1 MMDSGGAGALIA
13 DFLRFSRARWAAA
26 ITLVVAGA
34 LLEGVGIMMLVPIVG
49 LILTSPGRNDVV
61 PFAASLLEKF
71 GLTTQATQVAAVLLV
86 FSAVLVLRFGV
97 ILARDDLLER
107 LKEDFVLD
115 LRSRAFSYFARA
127 PWAEVA
133 GVKQSPVSHALMRD
147 VDRVIGGIGLV
158 VAAGV
163 SSVVVFVQI
172 AIALV
177 LAPIVTLIAA
187 ALAIV
192 QFRLLRPLRDRATT
206 RGQALTE
213 EDFAMFET
221 VGTFLRGLKPARAH
235 GLEEEYVSA
244 FGRAAGRVAAEN
256 RAFLRDHLLSR
267 LILQT
272 ASGGVAVIVL
282 LLGLFVLRT
291 PPENL
296 IVTLVI
302 LARLYLPLQVIQ
314 STIQGVRHS
323 AAGYSATRQLAAAA
337 DVRHDRSLPQS
348 RRAPSEALASAPEMS
363 FDRVCWLGEN
373 ETERPVLDAVCAR
386 IPAGQVTAL
395 AGDSGAGKSTLCD
408 LAIGLIDP
416 DSGDIFIDGTTLDRS
431 HARRL
436 RASVAYVGQEPFLL
450 EDSLRHSL
458 CWGCGTCSE
467 AEIWAALETVGAA
480 DIARALEGG
489 LDGSIRSEGMRFSGG
504 ERQRLRLARALLRRP
519 RFLVLDEATNAL
531 DIDAEAKVLEA
542 VFRARDGATVLM
554 VSHRPATLRF
564 ADHAI
569 LLDDGRVVE
578 TGPLSEL
585 AAVPASRVGAML
597 ALGSI
602 GATKRPG
609 ERAAEKSDV
618 TAISAVD

>member
-1 MMDSGGAGALIA
+1 M
-13 DFLRFSRARWAAA
+13 
-26 ITLVVAGA
+26 
-34 LLEGVGIMMLVPIVG
+34 
-49 LILTSPGRNDVV
+49 
-61 PFAASLLEKF
+61 
-71 GLTTQATQVAAVLLV
+71 
-86 FSAVLVLRFGV
+86 
-97 ILARDDLLER
+97 
-107 LKEDFVLD
+107 
-115 LRSRAFSYFARA
+115 
-127 PWAEVA
+127 
-133 GVKQSPVSHALMRD
+133 
-147 VDRVIGGIGLV
+147 
-158 VAAGV
+158 
-163 SSVVVFVQI
+163 
-172 AIALV
+172 
-177 LAPIVTLIAA
+177 
-187 ALAIV
+187 
-192 QFRLLRPLRDRATT
+192 
-206 RGQALTE
+206 
-213 EDFAMFET
+213 
-221 VGTFLRGLKPARAH
+221 
-235 GLEEEYVSA
+235 
-244 FGRAAGRVAAEN
+244 
-256 RAFLRDHLLSR
+256 
-267 LILQT
+267 
-272 ASGGVAVIVL
+272 
-282 LLGLFVLRT
+282 
-291 PPENL
+291 
-296 IVTLVI
+296 
-302 LARLYLPLQVIQ
+302 
-314 STIQGVRHS
+314 
-323 AAGYSATRQLAAAA
+323 
-337 DVRHDRSLPQS
+337 
-348 RRAPSEALASAPEMS
+348 
-363 FDRVCWLGEN
+363 
-373 ETERPVLDAVCAR
+373 
-386 IPAGQVTAL
+386 